1 MSGIGR
7 FETSRGT
14 SWKIRFRVPLA
25 PGSMQTKQITETLRH
40 CKSRK
45 DAEAVLSKRRTEV
58 FEGEYRP
65 RNSQKPVT
73 VAEAVETFLSKRTDL
88 RDHAGYARTLRNHV
102 VRLMGKQFLFAVT
115 TGKCED
121 YRRTRFAE
129 GAAKATVRKE
139 LRYLQSVFVQAR
151 KDGIVEGDPVADVSF
166 KGIDNARTRVPSPAE
181 LHRLVEAALRDETFA
196 RTVFFVLMCTG
207 LRIGSALA
215 LRWEGVNFKEG
226 YVEVEQKGGKKVRP
240 PMSSLL
246 RAELERW
253 KPWSISADGADG
265 WVFPALKHYT
275 KRASSRP
282 MSKTSLYRQWEKLL
296 ADAKVE
302 GVTRHDMRR
311 WMVTALKSL
320 TSDGKTIGAVS
331 GHTNLATIDRYDQG
345 ARARAM
351 PLVEAVTDLKLIS
364 KIASQTDQV
373 SNSAEE
379 NASHSE
385 ENVATK

>member
-1 MSGIGR
+1 MNGIGR
-7 FETSRGT
+7 FETSRGV
-14 SWKIRFRVPLA
+14 SWRIRYRVPLA

-40 CKSRK
+40 CRNRK
-45 DAEAVLSKRRTEV
+45 DAEAVLAKRRTEI

-65 RNSQKPVT
+65 RNTQKPTT
-73 VAEAVETFLSKRTDL
+73 VAEAVETFLTKRTDL
-88 RDHAGYARTLRNHV
+88 RDHAGYARTLRNHI

-121 YRRTRFAE
+121 YRRERLAE

-139 LRYLQSVFVQAR
+139 LRYFQSVFVQAR

-181 LHRLVEAALRDETFA
+181 LARLVQAALRDETFA
-196 RTVFFVLMCTG
+196 RPVFFVLMCTG
-207 LRIGSALA
+207 LRIGSALE
-215 LRWEGVNFKEG
+215 LRWEGVNFAEG
-226 YVEVEQKGGKKVRP
+226 FIEVEQKGGTKVRP

-253 KPWSISADGADG
+253 KPWSVSADGADG
-265 WVFPALKHYT
+265 WVFPALVRPL
-275 KRASSRP
+275 KRTTSRP
-282 MSKTSLYRQWEKLL
+282 ASKSALYRQWAILL

-302 GVTRHDMRR
+302 GITRHDMRR

-331 GHTNLATIDRYDQG
+331 GHTNMATIDRYDQG
-345 ARARAM
+345 ARLRAA
-351 PLVEAVTDLKLIS
+351 PLVEAVTDLKAIS
-364 KIASQTDQV
+364 KSDSKTDSV
-373 SNSAEE
+373 ESTIDNSRELLD
-379 NASHSE
+379 SE
-385 ENVATK
+385 VAT